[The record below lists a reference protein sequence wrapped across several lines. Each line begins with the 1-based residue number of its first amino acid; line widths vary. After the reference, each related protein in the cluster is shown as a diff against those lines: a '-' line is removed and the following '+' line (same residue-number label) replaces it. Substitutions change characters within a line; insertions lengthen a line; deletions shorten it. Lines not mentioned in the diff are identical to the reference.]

1 MKLSNLF
8 NKAKKTIDDRGGM
21 DALKADAEELKD
33 VATSK
38 GSLTDKAKA
47 ATDAIKEPGAHQDAA
62 DASTEADPR
71 TTPPAS

>member
-21 DALKADAEELKD
+21 DALKQDAEELKD

-47 ATDAIKEPGAHQDAA
+47 ATDAVKQPGAPQADTDAPA
-62 DASTEADPR
+62 EKRDP
-71 TTPPAS
+71 PSPA

>member
-21 DALKADAEELKD
+21 DALKADAEELKG

-47 ATDAIKEPGAHQDAA
+47 ATEAIKEPGAHKA
-62 DASTEADPR
+62 DGE
-71 TTPPAS
+71 PAGEKPARPE